1 MEKKMKILVVNGPN
15 LNLLGSREPTLYGV
29 KTLKEVEELIRAQ
42 ALELGVETDFFQS
55 NHEGAIIDYLQG
67 AASEASGIIVN
78 AGALTHYGLSLRDAL
93 ADSRLPIVEVHI
105 SNIHAREDFR
115 RRSVIAPIAVGQVA
129 GVGWQGYLLAL
140 EYLATGL
147 KEEGS

>member
-67 AASEASGIIVN
+67 AASEASGIIIN

-105 SNIHAREDFR
+105 SNIHAREEFR